1 MIKQRTL
8 KQAAK
13 VTGIGLHSGKK
24 VTLTL
29 RPAPANTGIIY
40 ARTDLKPVVYF
51 LASAESIRDTQ
62 LCTCMIND
70 EGVRIST
77 VEHLNAAM
85 SALGL
90 DNLIVEVDAAEIP
103 IMDGSSSPF
112 IYLLLDAGIEEQDA
126 PKKFIRIKESVRV
139 EEGDKWAEFKPYSHG
154 LKLDFTID
162 FTHPMITKEVRNYK
176 MEFSAQH
183 FIQQLSRARTFT
195 FMKDVE
201 YLQSMDLALGGSLDN
216 AIVLD
221 EYRILNE
228 EGLRFK
234 DELVRH
240 KMLDAVGDLFM
251 CGYNILG
258 DFKAYK
264 SGHGLNN
271 KLLRA
276 VLANENAWEFVTFDD
291 KAEVP
296 QGYQVTE
303 QVFI

>member
-8 KQAAK
+8 KQAVK

-40 ARTDLKPVVYF
+40 ARTDLEPTVYF
-51 LASAESIRDTQ
+51 PASADAIRDTT

-70 EGVRIST
+70 DGVRIST

-112 IYLLLDAGIEEQDA
+112 IYLLLDAGIEEQNA
-126 PKKFIRIKESVRV
+126 AKKFIRIKQNVRV
-139 EEGDKWAEFKPYSHG
+139 EEGDKWAEFKPYSQG

-162 FTHPMITKEVRNYK
+162 FTHPMISKEVRNYK
-176 MEFSAQH
+176 MEFSAQN

-201 YLQSMDLALGGSLDN
+201 YLQSIGLALGGSLDN

-240 KMLDAVGDLFM
+240 KMLDAIGDLYM

-258 DFKAYK
+258 DFSAYK

-276 VLANENAWEFVTFDD
+276 VLANQEAWEFVTFED
-291 KAEVP
+291 KLDVP
-296 QGYQVTE
+296 QGYQVRE

>member
-40 ARTDLKPVVYF
+40 ARTDLDPVVYF
-51 LASAESIRDTQ
+51 PASADSIRDTQ

-90 DNLIVEVDAAEIP
+90 DNLIVEVDAPEIP

-112 IYLLLDAGIEEQDA
+112 IYLLLDAGIEEQNA
-126 PKKFIRIKESVRV
+126 AKKFIRIKDNVRV
-139 EEGDKWAEFKPYSHG
+139 EEGDKWAEFKPYNHG

-176 MEFSAQH
+176 MDFSAQR

-195 FMKDVE
+195 FMRDVE
-201 YLQSMDLALGGSLDN
+201 YLQSIGLALGGSLDN

-228 EGLRFK
+228 DGLRFK

-240 KMLDAVGDLFM
+240 KMLDAIGDLFM

-258 DFKAYK
+258 DFSAYK

-276 VLANENAWEFVTFDD
+276 VLANENAWEFVTFED
-291 KAEVP
+291 KEAVP
-296 QGYQVTE
+296 QGYQVQE

>member
-201 YLQSMDLALGGSLDN
+201 YLQSMGLALGGSLDN

-276 VLANENAWEFVTFDD
+276 VLANENA
-291 KAEVP
+291 
-296 QGYQVTE
+296 
-303 QVFI
+303 

>member
-8 KQAAK
+8 KQAIK

-24 VTLTL
+24 VTLML

-40 ARTDLKPVVYF
+40 ARTDLDPVVYF
-51 LASAESIRDTQ
+51 SASADAIRDTT

-90 DNLIVEVDAAEIP
+90 DNVIVEVDAPEIP
-103 IMDGSSSPF
+103 IMDGSASPF
-112 IYLLLDAGIEEQDA
+112 IYLLLDVGIEEQNA
-126 PKKFIRIKESVRV
+126 LKKFIRIKETVRV
-139 EEGDKWAEFKPYSHG
+139 EENDKWAEFKPYHNG

-162 FTHPMITKEVRNYK
+162 FNHPMINKDVRHYQ
-176 MEFSAQH
+176 MEFSAQN
-183 FIQQLSRARTFT
+183 FVQQLSRARTFT

-201 YLQSMDLALGGSLDN
+201 YLQSIGLALGGSLDN
-216 AIVLD
+216 AIVFD
-221 EYRILNE
+221 EFRVLNE
-228 EGLRFK
+228 DGLRFK

-258 DFKAYK
+258 DFTAYK

-276 VLANENAWEFVTFDD
+276 VLANQNAWEFVTFDD
-291 KAEVP
+291 KAIVP
-296 QGYQVTE
+296 QGYQAQE
-303 QVFI
+303 QIFI

>member
-201 YLQSMDLALGGSLDN
+201 YLQSMGLALGGSLDN

-303 QVFI
+303 

>member
-40 ARTDLKPVVYF
+40 ARTDLDPVVYF
-51 LASAESIRDTQ
+51 PASAESIRDTQ

-90 DNLIVEVDAAEIP
+90 DNLIVEVDAPEIP

-126 PKKFIRIKESVRV
+126 PKKFIRIKENVRV
-139 EEGDKWAEFKPYSHG
+139 EEGDKWAEFKPYNHG

-162 FTHPMITKEVRNYK
+162 FTHPMITKAVRNYK

-201 YLQSMDLALGGSLDN
+201 YLQSIGLALGGSLDN

-276 VLANENAWEFVTFDD
+276 VLANENAWEFVTFED

>member
-8 KQAAK
+8 KQATK

-29 RPAPANTGIIY
+29 RPAPANTGIMY
-40 ARTDLKPVVYF
+40 ARTDLDPVVYF
-51 LASAESIRDTQ
+51 PASAESIRDTT
-62 LCTCMIND
+62 LCTCMVND
-70 EGVRIST
+70 DGVRIST

-90 DNLIVEVDAAEIP
+90 DNVIVEVDAPEIP

-112 IYLLLDAGIEEQDA
+112 IYLFLDTGIEEQNA
-126 PKKFIRIKESVRV
+126 PKKFIRIKQNIRV
-139 EEGDKWAEFKPYSHG
+139 EEGDKWAEFKPYHHG

-162 FTHPMITKEVRNYK
+162 FSHPMISQDVRHYA
-176 MEFSAQH
+176 MDFSAQH

-201 YLQSMDLALGGSLDN
+201 YLQSIGLALGGSLDN

-221 EYRILNE
+221 EFRILNE

-276 VLANENAWEFVTFDD
+276 VLADQNAWEFITFEQ
-291 KAEVP
+291 KSEVP
-296 QGYQVTE
+296 QGYLATSQL
-303 QVFI
+303 FI

>member
-8 KQAAK
+8 KQATK

-40 ARTDLKPVVYF
+40 ARTDLDPVVYF
-51 LASAESIRDTQ
+51 PASADSIRDTT

-90 DNLIVEVDAAEIP
+90 DNLIVEIDAPEIP
-103 IMDGSSSPF
+103 IMDGSASPF
-112 IYLLLDAGIEEQDA
+112 IYLLLDVGIEEQDA
-126 PKKFIRIKESVRV
+126 PKKFIRIKETVRV
-139 EEGDKWAEFKPYSHG
+139 EEGDKWAEFKPYANG

-162 FTHPMITKEVRNYK
+162 FNHPMITKDVRHYQ
-176 MEFSAQH
+176 MDFSAQH

-201 YLQSMDLALGGSLDN
+201 YLQSIGLALGGSLDN
-216 AIVLD
+216 AIVFD
-221 EYRILNE
+221 EFRVLNE
-228 EGLRFK
+228 DGLRFK

-258 DFKAYK
+258 DFTAYK

-276 VLANENAWEFVTFDD
+276 VLANQSAWEFVTFDD
-291 KAEVP
+291 KATAP
-296 QGYQVTE
+296 QGYQVQE

>member
-8 KQAAK
+8 KQVAK

-29 RPAPANTGIIY
+29 RPAPENTGILY
-40 ARTDLKPVVYF
+40 ARTDLEPAVYF
-51 LASAESIRDTQ
+51 PADAEAIRDTT

-70 EGVRIST
+70 DGVRIST

-90 DNLIVEVDAAEIP
+90 DNLIIEVDAPEIP
-103 IMDGSSSPF
+103 IMDGSASPF
-112 IYLLLDAGIEEQDA
+112 IYLLLDAGIEEQNA
-126 PKKFIRIKESVRV
+126 AKKFIRIKEIVRV
-139 EEGDKWAEFKPYSHG
+139 EEGDKWAEIKPYSG
-154 LKLDFTID
+154 FKLDFTID
-162 FTHPMITKEVRNYK
+162 FTHPMISKNVRHYA
-176 MEFSAQH
+176 MEFSAKN

-201 YLQSMDLALGGSLDN
+201 YLQSIGLALGGSLDN

-240 KMLDAVGDLFM
+240 KMLDAIGDLFM

-258 DFKAYK
+258 DFRAYK

-276 VLANENAWEFVTFDD
+276 ILANEQAWEFVSFEE
-291 KAEVP
+291 KQQAP
-296 QGYQVTE
+296 QGYQVTQE
-303 QVFI
+303 IFI

>member
-40 ARTDLKPVVYF
+40 ARTDLDPVVYF
-51 LASAESIRDTQ
+51 PASAESIRDTT

-70 EGVRIST
+70 DGVRIST

-90 DNLIVEVDAAEIP
+90 DNLIVEVDAPEIP
-103 IMDGSSSPF
+103 IMDGSSAPF
-112 IYLLLDAGIEEQDA
+112 IYLLLDAGIEEQNS
-126 PKKFIRIKESVRV
+126 PKKFIRIKENVRV
-139 EEGDKWAEFKPYSHG
+139 EEGDKWAEFKPYNKG
-154 LKLDFTID
+154 LKLDFIID
-162 FTHPMITKEVRNYK
+162 FSHPMISKDVRHYA
-176 MEFSAQH
+176 MDFSAQN
-183 FIQQLSRARTFT
+183 FIQNLSRARTFT

-201 YLQSMDLALGGSLDN
+201 YLQSIGLALGGSLDN

-221 EYRILNE
+221 EYRILNQ

-234 DELVRH
+234 DELVKH

-258 DFKAYK
+258 DFSAYK

-276 VLANENAWEFVTFDD
+276 VLANENAWEFVTFEE
-291 KAEVP
+291 KEQVP
-296 QGYQVTE
+296 QGYQVSE
-303 QVFI
+303 QIFI

>member
-40 ARTDLKPVVYF
+40 ARTDLDPVVYF
-51 LASAESIRDTQ
+51 PASADSIRDTT

-90 DNLIVEVDAAEIP
+90 DNLIVEVDAPEIP

-112 IYLLLDAGIEEQDA
+112 IYLLLDAGIEEQDS
-126 PKKFIRIKESVRV
+126 PKKFIRIKENVRV
-139 EEGDKWAEFKPYSHG
+139 EEGDKWAEFKPYNHG

-162 FTHPMITKEVRNYK
+162 FTHPMITKAVRNYK

-201 YLQSMDLALGGSLDN
+201 YLQSIGLALGGSLDN

-276 VLANENAWEFVTFDD
+276 VLANENAWEFVTFED

-303 QVFI
+303 QVLI

>member
-40 ARTDLKPVVYF
+40 ARTDLDPVVYF
-51 LASAESIRDTQ
+51 PASAESIRDTT

-70 EGVRIST
+70 DGVRIST

-90 DNLIVEVDAAEIP
+90 DNLIVEVDAPEIP
-103 IMDGSSSPF
+103 IMDGSSAPF
-112 IYLLLDAGIEEQDA
+112 IYLLLDAGIEEQNS
-126 PKKFIRIKESVRV
+126 PKKFIRIKENVRV
-139 EEGDKWAEFKPYSHG
+139 EEGDKWAEFKPYNKG
-154 LKLDFTID
+154 LKLDFIID
-162 FTHPMITKEVRNYK
+162 FSHPMISKDVRHYA
-176 MEFSAQH
+176 MDFSAQN
-183 FIQQLSRARTFT
+183 FIQNLSRARTFT

-201 YLQSMDLALGGSLDN
+201 YLQSIGLALGGSLDN

-221 EYRILNE
+221 EYRILNQ

-234 DELVRH
+234 DELVKH

-258 DFKAYK
+258 DFSAYK

-276 VLANENAWEFVTFDD
+276 VLANGNAWEFVTFEE
-291 KAEVP
+291 KEQVP
-296 QGYQVTE
+296 QGYQVSE
-303 QVFI
+303 QIFI

>member
-40 ARTDLKPVVYF
+40 ARTDLDPVVYF
-51 LASAESIRDTQ
+51 PASADSIRDTT

-90 DNLIVEVDAAEIP
+90 DNLIVEVDAPEIP

-112 IYLLLDAGIEEQDA
+112 IYLLLDAGIEEQNA
-126 PKKFIRIKESVRV
+126 PKTFIRIKENVRV
-139 EEGDKWAEFKPYSHG
+139 EEGDKWAEFKPYNHG

-201 YLQSMDLALGGSLDN
+201 YLQSIGLALGGSLDN

-276 VLANENAWEFVTFDD
+276 VLANENAWEFVTFED

>member
-29 RPAPANTGIIY
+29 RPAPAHTGIIY
-40 ARTDLKPVVYF
+40 ARTDLDPVVYF
-51 LASAESIRDTQ
+51 PASAESIRDTQ

-112 IYLLLDAGIEEQDA
+112 IYLLLDAGIEEQDV

-201 YLQSMDLALGGSLDN
+201 YLQSIGLALGGSLDN

-264 SGHGLNN
+264 SGHSLNN

>member
-1 MIKQRTL
+1 
-8 KQAAK
+8 
-13 VTGIGLHSGKK
+13 
-24 VTLTL
+24 
-29 RPAPANTGIIY
+29 
-40 ARTDLKPVVYF
+40 
-51 LASAESIRDTQ
+51 
-62 LCTCMIND
+62 
-70 EGVRIST
+70 
-77 VEHLNAAM
+77 
-85 SALGL
+85 
-90 DNLIVEVDAAEIP
+90 
-103 IMDGSSSPF
+103 
-112 IYLLLDAGIEEQDA
+112 
-126 PKKFIRIKESVRV
+126 
-139 EEGDKWAEFKPYSHG
+139 
-154 LKLDFTID
+154 
-162 FTHPMITKEVRNYK
+162 

-201 YLQSMDLALGGSLDN
+201 YLQSIGLALGGSLDN

-276 VLANENAWEFVTFDD
+276 VLANQSAWEFVTFDD
-291 KAEVP
+291 KQQIP
-296 QGYQVTE
+296 QGYQASDY
-303 QVFI
+303 VFI

>member
-40 ARTDLKPVVYF
+40 ARTDLDPVVYF
-51 LASAESIRDTQ
+51 PASAESIRDTQ

-201 YLQSMDLALGGSLDN
+201 YLQSIGLALGGSLDN

>member
-8 KQAAK
+8 KQSAK
-13 VTGIGLHSGKK
+13 VTGIGLHSGRK
-24 VTLTL
+24 VTLNL

-40 ARTDLKPVVYF
+40 ARTDLDPIVYF
-51 LASAESIRDTQ
+51 PASADSIRDTT

-90 DNLIVEVDAAEIP
+90 DNVIVEVDAPEIP

-139 EEGDKWAEFKPYSHG
+139 EEGDKWAEIKPYAHG

-162 FTHPMITKEVRNYK
+162 FSHPMIPNSVRNYK
-176 MEFSAQH
+176 MAFSAQD
-183 FIQQLSRARTFT
+183 FIQKLSRARTFT

-201 YLQSMDLALGGSLDN
+201 YLQSIGLALGGSLDN

-240 KMLDAVGDLFM
+240 KMLDAIGDIFM

-258 DFKAYK
+258 DFSAYK

-276 VLANENAWEFVTFDD
+276 VLASENAWEFVTFED
-291 KAEVP
+291 KAQAP
-296 QGYQVTE
+296 QGYRMTE

>member
-1 MIKQRTL
+1 MINQRTL
-8 KQAAK
+8 KK
-13 VTGIGLHSGKK
+13 SVNVTGIGLHSGKK
-24 VTLTL
+24 VTLVL
-29 RPAPANTGIIY
+29 RPAPVNTGIIY
-40 ARTDLKPVVYF
+40 ARNDLNPVVYF
-51 LASAESIRDTQ
+51 PASADSIRDTT

-70 EGVRIST
+70 DGVRIST

-90 DNLIVEVDAAEIP
+90 DNVIVEVDAAEIP

-112 IYLLLDAGIEEQDA
+112 IYLLLDAGIEEQNA
-126 PKKFIRIKESVRV
+126 PKKFIRIKQGVRV
-139 EEGDKWAEFKPYSHG
+139 EEGDKWAEFKPYYQG

-162 FTHPMITKEVRNYK
+162 FAHPMISKKVRNYK
-176 MEFSAQH
+176 MEFSAEN
-183 FIQQLSRARTFT
+183 FIQKLSRARTFT

-201 YLQSMDLALGGSLDN
+201 YLQSIGLALGGSLDN

-228 EGLRFK
+228 EGLRFN

-240 KMLDAVGDLFM
+240 KMLDAIGDLFM

-258 DFKAYK
+258 DFSAYK

-276 VLANENAWEFVTFDD
+276 VLENQDAWEFVIFDNKED
-291 KAEVP
+291 VP
-296 QGYQVTE
+296 QGYQTHE
-303 QVFI
+303 QIFI

>member
-201 YLQSMDLALGGSLDN
+201 YLQSIGLALGGSLDN

-258 DFKAYK
+258 DFKAYNLE
-264 SGHGLNN
+264 LN
-271 KLLRA
+271 
-276 VLANENAWEFVTFDD
+276 
-291 KAEVP
+291 
-296 QGYQVTE
+296 
-303 QVFI
+303 

>member
-8 KQAAK
+8 KQATK

-40 ARTDLKPVVYF
+40 ARTDLDPVVYF
-51 LASAESIRDTQ
+51 PANAESIRDTQ

-70 EGVRIST
+70 DGVRIST

-90 DNLIVEVDAAEIP
+90 DNLIVEVDAPEIP

-112 IYLLLDAGIEEQDA
+112 IYLLLDAGIEEQNA
-126 PKKFIRIKESVRV
+126 SKRFIRIKEKVRV
-139 EEGDKWAEFKPYSHG
+139 EEGDKWAEFKPYHKG

-162 FTHPMITKEVRNYK
+162 FNHPMISSEVRNYK
-176 MEFSAQH
+176 MEFSAQN
-183 FIQQLSRARTFT
+183 FIQKLSRARTFT

-201 YLQSMDLALGGSLDN
+201 YLQSIGLALGGSLDN

-221 EYRILNE
+221 EFRILNE
-228 EGLRFK
+228 EGLRFN

-240 KMLDAVGDLFM
+240 KMLDAIGDLFM

-258 DFKAYK
+258 DFSAYK

-276 VLANENAWEFVTFDD
+276 VLANQNAWEFVTFDD

-296 QGYQVTE
+296 QGYQIQE
-303 QVFI
+303 QIFI

>member
-40 ARTDLKPVVYF
+40 ARTDLEPAVYF
-51 LASAESIRDTQ
+51 PASAESIRDTQ

-70 EGVRIST
+70 DGVRIST

-90 DNLIVEVDAAEIP
+90 DNVIVEVDAPEIP
-103 IMDGSSSPF
+103 IMDGSAAPF
-112 IYLLLDAGIEEQDA
+112 IYLLLDAGIEELNVA
-126 PKKFIRIKESVRV
+126 KKFIRIKESVRI
-139 EEGDKWAEFKPYSHG
+139 EEGGKWAELKPYNNG
-154 LKLDFTID
+154 MRLDFTID
-162 FTHPMITKEVRNYK
+162 FNHPMISADVCNYK
-176 MEFSAQH
+176 MNFSAEN
-183 FIQQLSRARTFT
+183 FISQLSRARTFT
-195 FMKDVE
+195 FMRDVE
-201 YLQSMDLALGGSLDN
+201 YLQSIGLALGGSLDN

-240 KMLDAVGDLFM
+240 KMLDAIGDLFM

-258 DFKAYK
+258 DFSAYK
-264 SGHGLNN
+264 SGHDLNN

-276 VLANENAWEFVTFDD
+276 VMANENAWEFVTFEDQVS
-291 KAEVP
+291 AP
-296 QGYQVTE
+296 QGYQVGA
-303 QVFI
+303 QVLI

>member
-8 KQAAK
+8 KQATK

-29 RPAPANTGIIY
+29 RPMPANTGIIY
-40 ARTDLKPVVYF
+40 ARTDLDPAVYF
-51 LASAESIRDTQ
+51 PANAESIRDTT

-70 EGVRIST
+70 DGVRIST

-85 SALGL
+85 AALGI
-90 DNLIVEVDAAEIP
+90 DNLMVEVDAPEIP
-103 IMDGSSSPF
+103 IMDGSASPF
-112 IYLLLDAGIEEQDA
+112 IYLFLDAGIEEQA
-126 PKKFIRIKESVRV
+126 AAKKFIRIKETVRV
-139 EEGDKWAEFKPYSHG
+139 EEGDKWAEIKPYAHG

-162 FTHPMITKEVRNYK
+162 FTHPMISRDVRNFK
-176 MEFSAQH
+176 MDLSAEN
-183 FIQQLSRARTFT
+183 FIHKISRARTFT

-201 YLQSMDLALGGSLDN
+201 YLQSIGLALGGSLDN

-228 EGLRFK
+228 EGLRYK
-234 DELVRH
+234 DELVKH
-240 KMLDAVGDLFM
+240 KMLDAIGDLFM

-258 DFKAYK
+258 DFRAYK

-276 VLANENAWEFVTFDD
+276 ILANEQAWEFVSFDE
-291 KAEVP
+291 KRTAP
-296 QGYQVTE
+296 QGYRIGE

>member
-8 KQAAK
+8 KQVTK

-40 ARTDLKPVVYF
+40 ARTDLEPAVYF
-51 LASAESIRDTQ
+51 PASAELIRDTQ

-70 EGVRIST
+70 
-77 VEHLNAAM
+77 
-85 SALGL
+85 
-90 DNLIVEVDAAEIP
+90 DAPEIP
-103 IMDGSSSPF
+103 IMDGSASPF
-112 IYLLLDAGIEEQDA
+112 IYLLLDAGIEEQNA
-126 PKKFIRIKESVRV
+126 AKKFIRIKETVRV
-139 EEGDKWAEFKPYSHG
+139 EEGDKWAEIRPSAHG

-162 FTHPMITKEVRNYK
+162 FNHPMISKSVCNFK
-176 MEFSAQH
+176 MDLSAEN
-183 FIQQLSRARTFT
+183 FIQKISRARTFT

-201 YLQSMDLALGGSLDN
+201 YLQSIGLALGGSLDN

-228 EGLRFK
+228 EGLRYK
-234 DELVRH
+234 DELVKH
-240 KMLDAVGDLFM
+240 KMLDSVGDLFM

-258 DFKAYK
+258 DFRAYK
-264 SGHGLNN
+264 SGHGVNN

-276 VLANENAWEFVTFDD
+276 ILANENAWEFVTFED
-291 KAEVP
+291 KESAP
-296 QGYQVTE
+296 AGYRISE
-303 QVFI
+303 QVLI

>member
-8 KQAAK
+8 KQTTK

-40 ARTDLKPVVYF
+40 ARTDLDPVVYF
-51 LASAESIRDTQ
+51 PASADSIRDTT

-70 EGVRIST
+70 DGVRIST

-90 DNLIVEVDAAEIP
+90 DNVIVEVDAPEIP

-112 IYLLLDAGIEEQDA
+112 IYLLLDTGIEEQDVA
-126 PKKFIRIKESVRV
+126 KKFIRIKETVRV
-139 EEGDKWAEFKPYSHG
+139 EEGDKWAEFKPYSQG

-162 FTHPMITKEVRNYK
+162 FTHPMITKNVRNYK
-176 MEFSAQH
+176 MEFSAQN

-201 YLQSMDLALGGSLDN
+201 YLQSIGLALGGSLDN

-221 EYRILNE
+221 DYRILNE

-240 KMLDAVGDLFM
+240 KMLDAIGDLFM

-258 DFKAYK
+258 DFTAYK

-276 VLANENAWEFVTFDD
+276 VLENQNAWEFVIFED
-291 KAEVP
+291 KETVP
-296 QGYQVTE
+296 QGYQVQE

>member
-51 LASAESIRDTQ
+51 PASAESIRDTQ

-162 FTHPMITKEVRNYK
+162 FAHPMITKEVRNYK

-201 YLQSMDLALGGSLDN
+201 YLQSIGLALGGSLDN

>member
-8 KQAAK
+8 KQTVK

-29 RPAPANTGIIY
+29 RPAPANTGILY
-40 ARTDLKPVVYF
+40 ARTDLEPAVYF
-51 LASAESIRDTQ
+51 PASADSIRDTR
-62 LCTCMIND
+62 LCTCMVND
-70 EGVRIST
+70 DGVRIST
-77 VEHLNAAM
+77 VEHLNAAI
-85 SALGL
+85 SALGV
-90 DNLIVEVDAAEIP
+90 DNLIIEVNAPEIP

-112 IYLLLDAGIEEQDA
+112 IYLLLDAGIEEQNA
-126 PKKFIRIKESVRV
+126 AKKFIRIKQKVYV
-139 EEGDKWAEFKPYSHG
+139 EEEDKWAEFSPYHGG

-162 FTHPMITKEVRNYK
+162 FNHPMINAEVRQYQ
-176 MEFSAQH
+176 MDFSAEN

-201 YLQSMDLALGGSLDN
+201 YLQSIGLALGGSLDN

-228 EGLRFK
+228 EGLRFNN
-234 DELVRH
+234 ELVRH

-258 DFKAYK
+258 SFKAYK

-276 VLANENAWEFVTFDD
+276 VLADENAWEFVTFED
-291 KAEVP
+291 KAEAP
-296 QGYQVTE
+296 QGYRISDQVL
-303 QVFI
+303 I

>member
-8 KQAAK
+8 KQTAK

-40 ARTDLKPVVYF
+40 ARTDLDPVVYF
-51 LASAESIRDTQ
+51 PANAESIRDTQ

-70 EGVRIST
+70 DGVRIST

-90 DNLIVEVDAAEIP
+90 DNLIVEVDAPEIP

-112 IYLLLDAGIEEQDA
+112 IYLLLDAGIEEQNA
-126 PKKFIRIKESVRV
+126 SKKFIRIKEKVRV
-139 EEGDKWAEFKPYSHG
+139 EEGDKWAEFKPYHKG

-162 FTHPMITKEVRNYK
+162 FNHPMISSEVRNYK
-176 MEFSAQH
+176 MEFSAQN
-183 FIQQLSRARTFT
+183 FIQKLSRARTFT

-201 YLQSMDLALGGSLDN
+201 YLQSIGLALGGSLDN

-221 EYRILNE
+221 EFRILNE
-228 EGLRFK
+228 EGLRFN

-240 KMLDAVGDLFM
+240 KMLDAIGDLFM

-258 DFKAYK
+258 DFSAYK

-276 VLANENAWEFVTFDD
+276 VLANQNTWEFVTFDD

-296 QGYQVTE
+296 QGYQIQE
-303 QVFI
+303 QIFI

>member
-8 KQAAK
+8 KQATT
-13 VTGIGLHSGKK
+13 VTGIGLHSGQK
-24 VTLTL
+24 VKLTL

-40 ARTDLKPVVYF
+40 ARTDLTPAVYF
-51 LASAESIRDTQ
+51 TADANLVGDTT

-70 EGVRIST
+70 NGVRIST
-77 VEHLNAAM
+77 VEHLNAAV

-90 DNLIVEVDAAEIP
+90 DNLIIEVNAPEVP

-112 IYLLLDAGIEEQDA
+112 IYLLLDAGIEEQES
-126 PKKFIRIKESVRV
+126 PKKFIRIKQTVRI
-139 EEGDKWAEFKPYSHG
+139 EDGDKWAELKPYNNG
-154 LKLDFTID
+154 LKLDFTIE
-162 FTHPMITKEVRNYK
+162 FNHPMISKDVRHFN
-176 MEFSAQH
+176 MELSAEN
-183 FIQQLSRARTFT
+183 FIHNISRARTFT

-201 YLQSMDLALGGSLDN
+201 YLQSMGLALGGSLDN

-228 EGLRFK
+228 EGLRYK
-234 DELVRH
+234 DELVKH
-240 KMLDAVGDLFM
+240 KMLDSIGDLFM

-258 DFKAYK
+258 EFTAYK

-276 VLANENAWEFVTFDD
+276 VLANKNAWEFVTFNGTQQ
-291 KAEVP
+291 AP
-296 QGYQVTE
+296 QGYQIGE

>member
-40 ARTDLKPVVYF
+40 ARTDLDPVVYF
-51 LASAESIRDTQ
+51 PASAESIRDTT

-70 EGVRIST
+70 DGVRIST

-90 DNLIVEVDAAEIP
+90 DNLIVEVDAPEIP
-103 IMDGSSSPF
+103 IMDGSSAPF
-112 IYLLLDAGIEEQDA
+112 IYLLLDAGIEEQNS
-126 PKKFIRIKESVRV
+126 PKKFIRIKENVRV
-139 EEGDKWAEFKPYSHG
+139 EEGDKWAEFKPYNKG
-154 LKLDFTID
+154 LKLDFIID
-162 FTHPMITKEVRNYK
+162 FSHPMISKDVRHYA
-176 MEFSAQH
+176 MDFSAQN
-183 FIQQLSRARTFT
+183 FIQNLSRARTFT

-201 YLQSMDLALGGSLDN
+201 YLQSIGLALGGSLDN

-228 EGLRFK
+228 EGLRFNN
-234 DELVRH
+234 ELVRH

-258 DFKAYK
+258 SFKAYK

-276 VLANENAWEFVTFDD
+276 VLADENAWEFVTFED
-291 KAEVP
+291 KAEAP
-296 QGYQVTE
+296 QGYRISDQVL
-303 QVFI
+303 I

>member
-1 MIKQRTL
+1 MIRQRTL
-8 KQAAK
+8 KQSTK

-29 RPAPANTGIIY
+29 RPAPSNTGIIY
-40 ARTDLKPVVYF
+40 VRTDLDPAVYF
-51 LASAESIRDTQ
+51 PASAESIRDTT
-62 LCTCMIND
+62 LCTCMVND
-70 EGVRIST
+70 DGVRIST
-77 VEHLNAAM
+77 VEHLNAAV

-90 DNLIVEVDAAEIP
+90 DNLIIEVDAPEIP

-112 IYLLLDAGIEEQDA
+112 IYLLLDAGIEEQQSA
-126 PKKFIRIKESVRV
+126 KKFIRIKETVRV
-139 EEGDKWAEFKPYSHG
+139 EEDDKWAEIKPYAHG
-154 LKLDFTID
+154 MRLDFTID
-162 FTHPMITKEVRNYK
+162 FNHPMINQNVRNYK
-176 MEFSAQH
+176 MNFSAEN
-183 FIQQLSRARTFT
+183 FISQLSRARTFT

-201 YLQSMDLALGGSLDN
+201 YLQSIGLALGGSLDN

-228 EGLRFK
+228 DGLRFK

-240 KMLDAVGDLFM
+240 KMLDAIGDLFM

-276 VLANENAWEFVTFDD
+276 ILANENAWEFVTFEQA
-291 KAEVP
+291 AEVP
-296 QGYQVTE
+296 QGYRLGAQ
-303 QVFI
+303 ILI